1 MKQKASP
8 VEIVL
13 RFVSTFFPFFFSQRG
28 VRRIR
33 SISGHVEQTGGETR
47 LTNCKINRVGFR
59 PVRISSIISFFSP
72 PIKLERATSPRRL
85 MISSRPTSERLEPY
99 ALIAT
104 SSLLEK
110 KEREREKGKRRKEER
125 LGRVETVCSFAGVK
139 TASFFVP
146 YAR

>member
-1 MKQKASP
+1 M
-8 VEIVL
+8 
-13 RFVSTFFPFFFSQRG
+13 
-28 VRRIR
+28 
-33 SISGHVEQTGGETR
+33 
-47 LTNCKINRVGFR
+47 TNCKINRVGFR

-85 MISSRPTSERLEPY
+85 MISSRPTSKRLEPY